1 MWISGGVAVYIKI
14 KWLFFL
20 YSYWT
25 FVTGRERKQDIRVM
39 FFLVVVRD
47 YLSKNC
53 SKGFIL

>member
-25 FVTGRERKQDIRVM
+25 FVTGREREQDIRVM
-39 FFLVVVRD
+39 FFLVVVRN

>member
-20 YSYWT
+20 YSYCT
-25 FVTGRERKQDIRVM
+25 FVTGREREQDIRVM
-39 FFLVVVRD
+39 FFLVVVRN